1 MKLIQPLFSGS
12 IDVIGDIHGEYN
24 ALTRLVQRCLDIQRL
39 ASIRL
44 EGDWSSLVTL

>member
-24 ALTRLVQRCLDIQRL
+24 ALTRLVQQLDIQRL